1 MADRAEVKYCADGDI
16 AVLGM
21 AGVPHGRRAPY
32 ERTKRRTTM
41 IVQRQTQTRLDEL
54 KALLGQ
60 ERLSDE
66 VQLIGSLLV
75 DAWERLDR
83 LSEHNQDQDE
93 ILRPEEHRRI

>member
-1 MADRAEVKYCADGDI
+1 MV
-16 AVLGM
+16 
-21 AGVPHGRRAPY
+21 
-32 ERTKRRTTM
+32 
-41 IVQRQTQTRLDEL
+41 TQIETQMRLDEL
-54 KALLGQ
+54 KALLGR

-75 DAWERLDR
+75 DAWEQLDR

>member
-1 MADRAEVKYCADGDI
+1 MV
-16 AVLGM
+16 
-21 AGVPHGRRAPY
+21 
-32 ERTKRRTTM
+32 
-41 IVQRQTQTRLDEL
+41 VQIETQTRLDEL

-83 LSEHNQDQDE
+83 LSEHNQGQDE

>member
-1 MADRAEVKYCADGDI
+1 
-16 AVLGM
+16 
-21 AGVPHGRRAPY
+21 
-32 ERTKRRTTM
+32 M

>member
-1 MADRAEVKYCADGDI
+1 MV
-16 AVLGM
+16 
-21 AGVPHGRRAPY
+21 
-32 ERTKRRTTM
+32 
-41 IVQRQTQTRLDEL
+41 VQIETQTRLNEL
-54 KALLGQ
+54 KALLAEG
-60 ERLSDE
+60 RLSDE